1 MNKRILILISMLI
14 SLPICSHAKTIKTQ
28 SMDEYIYLSTQLIN
42 NAENKSADRFFSI
55 FEKNEF
61 ESCRLL
67 LLSDD
72 EISDNSADTVISS
85 PDGQYILFYPTEEET
100 EAAYN
105 KYISLGMTVIPD
117 VSFYVDSQKDTSLY
131 ISASHISYGP
141 DFIHSDEFNDLLIE
155 KYGAVEN
162 MPEIRI
168 GVIDTGVNYDHELL
182 KDRVD
187 ISSGYDF
194 ANNDSDPIDDHGHGS
209 HVSGIIADST
219 LDNVII
225 VPYKTI
231 TSTGKGSVSFTVN
244 AINKAISDGNIDIL
258 NLSLGSEDLSHSLKK
273 YFTVYFKRAYNSG
286 ILSVAAG
293 GNDSSDADYSCPANI
308 AQYTIAI
315 SACNS
320 AGTFASGYS
329 NYGSVIDFC
338 APGSSIYSSLHTSS
352 SAYGYKSGT
361 SMAAPFA
368 SSAFAM
374 LKTYYPDHTVSELE
388 ETMREFSTD
397 GGETG
402 YDKYYGY
409 GYISMENLA
418 SQLSCTSAPSDTPRP
433 SEEPESSSS
442 PMPDQTSSPAPTV
455 SPTPIPEQTASPIPE
470 PSSSPTAA
478 PPYSPTPTATVSSEP
493 RFTVCLNGNDIPIYT
508 ENESI
513 VVASAI
519 YDDNGIMTSLTLYDV
534 SSSCD
539 INTGDYTK
547 IFIFDSTSSL
557 MPLHDLIEREN

>member
-1 MNKRILILISMLI
+1 MNKRILILTLMLI
-14 SLPICSHAKTIKTQ
+14 ALPICSHAKTIKTQ

-42 NAENKSADRFFSI
+42 NMENNSSDRFFSI
-55 FEKNEF
+55 AEKNEF

-67 LLSDD
+67 LLSDE
-72 EISDNSADTVISS
+72 EISDRNADTVISS
-85 PDGQYILFYPTEEET
+85 PDGQYILFYSTEEET
-100 EAAYN
+100 EEACK

-117 VSFYVDSQKDTSLY
+117 VSFSVDSQKDTSLY
-131 ISASHISYGP
+131 MPAGHISYGP
-141 DFIHSDEFNDLLIE
+141 DFIHSDEFNDILIQ
-155 KYGAVEN
+155 KYGSVDN
-162 MPEIRI
+162 MPKIRI
-168 GVIDTGVNYDHELL
+168 GVIDTGVNYNHELL

-225 VPYKTI
+225 VPYKAI
-231 TSTGKGSVSFTVN
+231 TNTGKGSVSFTVN

-258 NLSLGSEDLSHSLKK
+258 NLSLGSEDLSHALKK
-273 YFTVYFKRAYNSG
+273 YFTVYFKRAYNSD

-320 AGTFASGYS
+320 AGAFASAYS

-338 APGSSIYSSLHTSS
+338 APGSSIYSSLHTRN

-368 SSAFAM
+368 SAAFAM
-374 LKTYYPDHTVSELE
+374 IKTYYPDYTVSELE
-388 ETMREFSTD
+388 ETMREISID
-397 GGETG
+397 AGETG
-402 YDKYYGY
+402 YDEYYGY
-409 GYISMENLA
+409 GYISMEILA
-418 SQLSCTSAPSDTPRP
+418 SQLNSTAVPSDTPRP
-433 SEEPESSSS
+433 SEKPDVS
-442 PMPDQTSSPAPTV
+442 PSPSPSAAQSYSPAPTSAV
-455 SPTPIPEQTASPIPE
+455 SPE
-470 PSSSPTAA
+470 PS
-478 PPYSPTPTATVSSEP
+478 
-493 RFTVCLNGNDIPIYT
+493 FTVCLNGNSIPIYT

-519 YDDNGIMTSLTLYDV
+519 YDPNGVMTSLKLYDV
-534 SSSCD
+534 SGSCD

-557 MPLHDLIEREN
+557 MPLHDLIERES